1 MSDHLLQLA
10 ALCGAFW
17 TAVFL
22 FDRDATTGH
31 TRFVFG
37 LALGAVFAHLGWAML
52 NLTAVF
58 EYPWAVVDPT
68 VGFSVLFV
76 PLGLLLLAPWSE
88 AFATLP
94 LALAVARVGCLAA
107 GCCHGE
113 NGEPTPLYEIAGLVV
128 LHGMVSRLPDRWV
141 IPVVLGGFGLI
152 RLAVEPMRSIP
163 PLGEPVVP
171 IEAIAAF
178 WVALGI
184 AIALRSGLSSCAPS
198 GRGSF
203 GCRGHRRLAGLC
215 GPAR

>member
-52 NLTAVF
+52 NLTAVS
-58 EYPWAVVDPT
+58 ERPWAVVDPT

-76 PLGLLLLAPWSE
+76 PLGLLLLAQWSE

-113 NGEPTPLYEIAGLVV
+113 NGEPTPLYEIGGLVI
-128 LHGMVSRLPDRWV
+128 LHGVVAHLSARWV
-141 IPVVLGGFGLI
+141 TPVVLAGLGLI
-152 RLAVEPMRSIP
+152 RLAVEPMRSTP
-163 PLGEPVVP
+163 PLGEPAVP
-171 IEAIAAF
+171 IVAIAAL

-184 AIALRSGLSSCAPS
+184 AMAVRSAGDL
-198 GRGSF
+198 GRSARLGE
-203 GCRGHRRLAGLC
+203 CR
-215 GPAR
+215 